1 MILYNHH
8 HSPHPNFSSPQPETL
23 CLVMPVPLSPQ
34 PLGTSVLLFLYGFAF
49 FRYVSGII
57 KYLFFCDSSHIITSS
72 KWTHVGVCVKIAFL
86 FMAEYSCF
94 SIRLM
99 DIWYD
104 LILYIY
110 DQATVPRKDA
120 IDLIFLSA
128 FISFRFCSFQFISL
142 FASLL
147 KFIPKYRSL
156 CNAILNGI
164 VSFKCFGCVWKFPGQ
179 GSSPR
184 WSCLQLQQQWIPS
197 PCAGIGRRGR
207 SLMHCATAGTLELS

>member
-1 MILYNHH
+1 
-8 HSPHPNFSSPQPETL
+8 
-23 CLVMPVPLSPQ
+23 
-34 PLGTSVLLFLYGFAF
+34 
-49 FRYVSGII
+49 
-57 KYLFFCDSSHIITSS
+57 
-72 KWTHVGVCVKIAFL
+72 
-86 FMAEYSCF
+86 MAEYSCF

-156 CNAILNGI
+156 CNAILNGV
-164 VSFKCFGCVWKFPGQ
+164 VSFF
-179 GSSPR
+179 
-184 WSCLQLQQQWIPS
+184 
-197 PCAGIGRRGR
+197 
-207 SLMHCATAGTLELS
+207 